1 MADPHLPKSAECPPR
16 PVEYPCCGVPNRH
29 SRDFLDRAEAAWL
42 RLRERLRRPNRIDP
56 PRSLS
61 KFFDR
66 LKRRATKI
74 RCPAFFVGIVY
85 RMVPPP
91 TTVSPS

>member
-42 RLRERLRRPNRIDP
+42 RLRERLRRPNRID
-56 PRSLS
+56 
-61 KFFDR
+61 
-66 LKRRATKI
+66 
-74 RCPAFFVGIVY
+74 
-85 RMVPPP
+85 
-91 TTVSPS
+91 